1 MSISLSVGSV
11 LNQGLSGIQ
20 QSQREMLNSAN
31 EIVQAGTTQRDSSTV
46 QDIAEPLIEMKIQ
59 QQVFDASA
67 NVVKVADDTLG
78 TLLDVN
84 A

>member
-1 MSISLSVGSV
+1 MTIGSV
-11 LNQGLSGIQ
+11 VNQGLAGIQ
-20 QSQREMLNSAN
+20 QSQREMLQAAGDIATAGSVQKDSAT
-31 EIVQAGTTQRDSSTV
+31 VRDV
-46 QDIAEPLIEMKIQ
+46 AEPLIEMKIQ

-67 NVVKVADDTLG
+67 RVIKVADDTLG